1 MCMEISGS
9 PLFWNIMVESVL
21 LSKPNALSSQVS
33 VKSIVWWV
41 SLAGASLLNLRKCL
55 DFVHREDCRQAS
67 SASTLT
73 TAALEES
80 SILWSPGQCSAVV
93 LWACPGRGRR
103 EQPESKWSARKAWG
117 YFPSR
122 PEKKMIRKVTGSHL
136 SREKIHMMLPCSGSI
151 WEHQKLSRWWGNDQ
165 CWPPPETPE
174 SRWLERFD
182 TRPRLSSHMLGLL
195 WGFLQGLPGHISLSS
210 LRQPLGTSES
220 LRCHNFLLAPVAWVF
235 YHWRH
240 SFRLSHRGEDVV
252 CESHSLLRLLGGQGS
267 GKLYLWSSLAH
278 NQL

>member
-1 MCMEISGS
+1 MCMEISGC

-73 TAALEES
+73 RAALEAS
-80 SILWSPGQCSAVV
+80 GILWSPGQCSAVV

-122 PEKKMIRKVTGSHL
+122 PEKKMIRKVRGPTSVGRRVTWCFPALVPFESIRSSAGGEGMTSVGHLLKHQSHDGL
-136 SREKIHMMLPCSGSI
+136 RGLIP
-151 WEHQKLSRWWGNDQ
+151 DQ
-165 CWPPPETPE
+165 
-174 SRWLERFD
+174 D
-182 TRPRLSSHMLGLL
+182 
-195 WGFLQGLPGHISLSS
+195 
-210 LRQPLGTSES
+210 
-220 LRCHNFLLAPVAWVF
+220 
-235 YHWRH
+235 
-240 SFRLSHRGEDVV
+240 
-252 CESHSLLRLLGGQGS
+252 
-267 GKLYLWSSLAH
+267 
-278 NQL
+278 